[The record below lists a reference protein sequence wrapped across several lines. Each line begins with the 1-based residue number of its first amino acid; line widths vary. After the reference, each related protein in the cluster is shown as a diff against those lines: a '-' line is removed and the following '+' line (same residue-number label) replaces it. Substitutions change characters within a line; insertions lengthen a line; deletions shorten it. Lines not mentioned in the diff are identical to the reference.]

1 MAAVRAQV
9 TEIEGTT
16 ASLNAFLETPVSS
29 LVPSD
34 LDLITVPSGYVWS
47 SEGEVPRDAVDRIAE
62 AMPDLILAEVPV
74 WKVHLE
80 QPRAV
85 ADLVV
90 EVGR

>member
-34 LDLITVPSGYVWS
+34 LDLITVPSAYVWS
-47 SEGEVPRDAVDRIAE
+47 SEGEVPRDAVDRVVE
-62 AMPDLILAEVPV
+62 AMPELILTEVAV
-74 WKVHLE
+74 WKTHLE
-80 QPRAV
+80 QPQVV
-85 ADLVV
+85 ADLIA